1 MPNAVSICQSR
12 TFLQIRTLSP
22 FLLFWFAC
30 FLGIPTPTAGQ
41 EVVVLQ
47 PDGKIDSDTL
57 NRRVNEVTRNFF
69 VERLGVHVIRRGDYA
84 IPIMLTALERV
95 AADNPSLS
103 SEDLTYIAKNM
114 TYYIDNPEASAPSPL
129 PEDFADK
136 AIGKVAGMA
145 VPKPIAPFTE
155 DAVPFVLEIAREE
168 LRSQIAALYAL
179 DKEQLQITF
188 AEHPENLDNIYDAAK
203 RDPRVEPAIN
213 AVLSRYGMHL
223 EDSPANISDPV
234 LDEVRSRNAISQIQ
248 QGLGQLPTKADLQQL
263 AIRQTDRLVSSL
275 GRMNGNLERYL
286 QAQNKKEEKDKEFA
300 SFQYDIAEA
309 RAGAFL
315 LSTTLRFIDPSLSRA
330 IGITANAV
338 INVIEAQALMTKFGK
353 IGALSLTA
361 SYVSC
366 AMALVSIFDSGSN
379 ADAAILESIRAL
391 QRQIQQLQKEM
402 HARFDRIDE
411 RLNAIY
417 VDMLASFNQVN
428 RNIAQARAGILTLQ
442 AQVYKIQDEM
452 GELDRRAQSYSQ
464 SLSEQLISANLDV
477 CLHGGADEWD
487 DSMLSRCVRSL
498 VTTATETAKSSVWT
512 NAPGK
517 GQRDL
522 RLMGDLDKPVEQ
534 NIPLMLEL
542 ASNRFSQN
550 IAQLGEI
557 PNPIVYATAVAGYLQ
572 VIAEHGHLGSLE
584 PTGFSNSNKHESTL
598 VEQSGHR
605 SYVDHGE
612 TQKLTLAGEQ
622 ITNVIKVLAEQR
634 NGSRLSDRIL
644 SEYKKQIGEMAVD
657 VGLMEK
663 DFEQSQLAGYDPWGN
678 LPQINAASSPSV
690 WNVLAAPG
698 GLPQPRAFAISFCSP
713 EDKVYLGETISPP
726 KSLAALIPPI
736 YRMADELR
744 LGTLTVCYSH
754 PQWTL
759 AGRAPNSPQLQNHIQ
774 AKYSLDLEVRFA
786 PDDTLFEEAAGK
798 GKSQEKKQFLLVTHR
813 RASSERWRRL
823 NCGYLEM
830 QAFEKTHDL
839 AGCLNNMSVFKS
851 NDFLK
856 NQFQYMWDGTTGEE
870 WWPFEGNL
878 PPFKETYPANA
889 EELEADRV
897 AKDLESA
904 KAIVELELSR
914 GRAAIRN
921 MISEAIS
928 GALSDSAFVG
938 QGKAMLIRD
947 FRELWTIEK
956 ILDLYVSLVL
966 SRSIRDDDE
975 LVSRLIHLE
984 PSYWATEIQK
994 AGGRRLVNPDMGD
1007 KEPER
1012 SLVFLQLLKRID
1024 QTGSYLNLRLRS
1036 GAEPYDLVESKLS
1049 QLNTLKYIEY
1059 MEGLSNEHVCLK
1071 SHRIQRADAIRQSVP
1086 PEPKKYFWDFSFLE
1100 PESDALRSLNFIC
1113 AGESNGCNVQNVV
1126 ISTQRGKIVSVANIP
1141 QSVDSYLVDQPVP
1154 LRPAVQSDGIRFSV
1168 PANGLNRDDI
1178 KTADIEVCGD
1188 FSPRD
1193 PDDFRLLLKLQGLG
1207 GDEKVYSSW
1216 RITNLK
1222 NAGLFAVVLQTQL
1235 H

>member
-1 MPNAVSICQSR
+1 MA
-12 TFLQIRTLSP
+12 
-22 FLLFWFAC
+22 A
-30 FLGIPTPTAGQ
+30 Q
-41 EVVVLQ
+41 EVIVLQ

-69 VERLGVHVIRRGDYA
+69 VERFGVHVIRRRDYA
-84 IPIMLTALERV
+84 IPIMLTALEKV

-114 TYYIDNPEASAPSPL
+114 TYYIDNPVAFAPSPL
-129 PEDFADK
+129 FGDFADK
-136 AIGKVAGMA
+136 AIGKGAGMA
-145 VPKPIAPFTE
+145 VPKLIAPFAE

-179 DKEQLQITF
+179 DKEQFQITF
-188 AEHPENLDNIYDAAK
+188 AEHPENIDNIYDAAK
-203 RDPRVEPAIN
+203 RDPRLPPAIN

-223 EDSPANISDPV
+223 DDSPANTTDSV
-234 LDEVRSRNAISQIQ
+234 LDEVRSHNAISQIQ
-248 QGLGQLPTKADLQQL
+248 QRLGQLPTKADLQQL

-275 GRMNGNLERYL
+275 VRMNGNLERYL
-286 QAQNKKEEKDKEFA
+286 QAQNKKAEKDKEFA

-330 IGITANAV
+330 IGITANSV
-338 INVIEAQALMTKFGK
+338 INVVEAQALFEKFGK

-402 HARFDRIDE
+402 HARFDHIDE

-477 CLHGGADEWD
+477 CLHGGADEWED
-487 DSMLSRCVRSL
+487 GMLSRCVRSL
-498 VTTATETAKSSVWT
+498 VTTATETATSSVWT
-512 NAPGK
+512 NVPGK

-557 PNPIVYATAVAGYLQ
+557 PNPIVYSTAVAGYLQ

-584 PTGFSNSNKHESTL
+584 PTGFSSSNKHESKL
-598 VEQSGHR
+598 VKQNGYR

-622 ITNVIKVLAEQR
+622 ITNVVKVLAEQR
-634 NGSRLSDRIL
+634 NGSRLSERIL

-678 LPQINAASSPSV
+678 LSQINAASSPSV

-698 GLPQPRAFAISFCSP
+698 GLPQPRAFAISFCSA
-713 EDKVYLGETISPP
+713 EDKVYSGGGTITPP

-759 AGRAPNSPQLQNHIQ
+759 AGRAPNLPDLQNYIQ

-786 PDDTLFEEAAGK
+786 PDDALFEEAAGK
-798 GKSQEKKQFLLVTHR
+798 VKSQEKKPFLLVTHR

-823 NCGYLEM
+823 SCTM
-830 QAFEKTHDL
+830 FAIQAFEKTNDV
-839 AGCLNNMSVFKS
+839 AGCLNNMGAFKS
-851 NDFLK
+851 DEFLK

-870 WWPFEGNL
+870 WWRFEGNL
-878 PPFKETYPANA
+878 PPFKETYPADA
-889 EELEADRV
+889 KELEADRV

-914 GRAAIRN
+914 GRATIRN
-921 MISEAIS
+921 AISEAIS

-994 AGGRRLVNPDMGD
+994 AGGQRLVNPGIGE

-1012 SLVFLQLLKRID
+1012 SLAFLQLLKRID

-1049 QLNTLKYIEY
+1049 QLNKLKYIEY

-1071 SHRIQRADAIRQSVP
+1071 SRRIERAYAIRQSVP
-1086 PEPKKYFWDFSFLE
+1086 PKPTKYSWGYSIPE

-1113 AGESNGCNVQNVV
+1113 AGLSNGCNVQNVV
-1126 ISTQRGKIVSVANIP
+1126 ISTQRGKIISVVNIP
-1141 QSVDSYLVDQPVP
+1141 KSVDSYLVDRPVP
-1154 LRPAVQSDGIRFSV
+1154 LRPAVQSDGVRFSV
-1168 PANGLNRDDI
+1168 PASGLNRDDI

-1188 FSPRD
+1188 FSPRNSDD
-1193 PDDFRLLLKLQGLG
+1193 PLLLLKLQDLD
-1207 GDEKVYSSW
+1207 GDEKTYSSW
-1216 RITNLK
+1216 RITNLSS
-1222 NAGLFAVVLQTQL
+1222 AGLSAIVLQTQL